1 MPVTITFHPP
11 SVSAGEGSPPSP
23 AYNLVQSDTVTIRGI
38 PDELFKSFA
47 IPSTEYFPL
56 TEIEVIASRL
66 GALNQYIDTA
76 RLLRDW
82 AQAGFPP
89 TWYIEHGGPP
99 VHIPLPSDEKIEV
112 EV

>member
-1 MPVTITFHPP
+1 MAVTITFHPP

-23 AYNLVQSDTVTIRGI
+23 AYNLVQSDTVTISAI
-38 PDELFKSFA
+38 PDELFESFA
-47 IPSTEYFPL
+47 IPSTAYFPL
-56 TEIEVIASRL
+56 TDIEVVASHP

-89 TWYIEHGGPP
+89 VWYVEHGGPLVP
-99 VHIPLPSDEKIEV
+99 VSSPSGEEIEV